1 MIQSFNENNMTSKL
15 TDSLH
20 SSLHAEKEAIEKRF
34 SKADNL
40 LTQKESQ
47 RISLPPSI
55 QADNIIKIRRDGF
68 SMTEEDYQL
77 VLNIIHKFLS
87 VGINPKRSEIYRL
100 AIHAL
105 SQKSAQE
112 LAKEFK
118 KLNILK
124 PGRK

>member
-1 MIQSFNENNMTSKL
+1 
-15 TDSLH
+15 
-20 SSLHAEKEAIEKRF
+20 
-34 SKADNL
+34 
-40 LTQKESQ
+40 
-47 RISLPPSI
+47 
-55 QADNIIKIRRDGF
+55 
-68 SMTEEDYQL
+68 MTEEDYQL